1 MTAAFCPTVTIASAQ
16 TYLWPCCSVSHWR
29 AFSERSRRNEREV
42 SRRVP
47 QKTNSER
54 MRTRNAVWIGL
65 GLILTFSGCIGRKS
79 LNYLTDPSLSN
90 GSSKLFENRKFEYR
104 IQVNDVLSIRVM
116 GLDDATSKFFNVESQ
131 ANGMNLTDA
140 AMFVNGYSVDKNGQV
155 QLPTV
160 GKIKVQGLTMGEA
173 QELVQRKINEFF
185 TNATVILKM
194 VNWRLSV
201 LGEVSRAGAY
211 FVYNNQITIL
221 EALAMAGGPNE
232 FADKSHITLM
242 RQSDRG
248 VQALYV
254 DLSDTKVLSS
264 EYYYLLPND
273 IIYVPALKARPGRLN
288 LEMLTILLTATTT
301 AALLLSA
308 INTGR
313 R

>member
-1 MTAAFCPTVTIASAQ
+1 MGKRNTFLVLLAVAAMSA
-16 TYLWPCCSVSHWR
+16 
-29 AFSERSRRNEREV
+29 
-42 SRRVP
+42 
-47 QKTNSER
+47 
-54 MRTRNAVWIGL
+54 
-65 GLILTFSGCIGRKS
+65 GCIGRKS
-79 LNYLTDPSLSN
+79 LNYLNDASLSN

-104 IQVNDVLSIRVM
+104 IQVNDVLSIRVL

-131 ANGMNLTDA
+131 TNAANLSDA
-140 AMFVNGYSVDKNGQV
+140 AMFVNGFSVDKNGQV

-160 GKIKVQGLTMGEA
+160 GKIKVQGLTVGEA

-201 LGEVSRAGAY
+201 LGAVERAGAY
-211 FVYNNQITIL
+211 QVYNNQITIL
-221 EALAMAGGPNE
+221 DALAMAGGPSE
-232 FADKSHITLM
+232 FADKSHVTLM

-273 IIYVPALKARPGRLN
+273 IVYVPALGSRPGRLN
-288 LEMLTILLTATTT
+288 LEIISILISATT
-301 AALLLSA
+301 AAALLFTA
-308 INTGR
+308 INNANN
-313 R
+313 

>member
-1 MTAAFCPTVTIASAQ
+1 M
-16 TYLWPCCSVSHWR
+16 
-29 AFSERSRRNEREV
+29 SER
-42 SRRVP
+42 
-47 QKTNSER
+47 
-54 MRTRNAVWIGL
+54 NAGVLAIGL
-65 GLILTFSGCIGRKS
+65 VLLLSSGCIGRKS
-79 LNYLTDPSLSN
+79 LNYLNDPSLSN

-104 IQVNDVLSIRVM
+104 LQVNDVLSIRVM

-131 ANGMNLTDA
+131 GSGAMVTDA
-140 AMFVNGYSVDKNGQV
+140 AMYVNGYSVDKNGQV

-160 GKIKVQGLTMGEA
+160 GKIKVQGLTVGEA

-201 LGEVSRAGAY
+201 LGAVDRAGAY
-211 FVYNNQITIL
+211 QVYNNQITIL
-221 EALAMAGGPNE
+221 DALAMAGGPNE

-273 IIYVPALKARPGRLN
+273 IVYVPALSARPGRLN
-288 LEMLTILLTATTT
+288 LELLGT
-301 AALLLSA
+301 LLSA
-308 INTGR
+308 ATVAVLVINSINSNK
-313 R
+313 